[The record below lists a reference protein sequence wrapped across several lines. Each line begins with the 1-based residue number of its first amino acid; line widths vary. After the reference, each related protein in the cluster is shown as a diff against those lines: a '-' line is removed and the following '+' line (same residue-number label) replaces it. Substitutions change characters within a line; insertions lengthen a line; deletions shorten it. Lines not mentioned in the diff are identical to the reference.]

1 MYVGLLEV
9 EGRIFASTSLKDKR
23 RVILSAQ
30 TKIRQRFNLAVAE
43 VGHENNRQMT
53 LLAVVGVGSSKQ
65 VVEQELSRAS
75 TLLETT
81 DGLDVFNNVITFL

>member
-1 MYVGLLEV
+1 MEV